1 MKYLNLNLEAFD
13 YKKENETERF
23 RVRVSNSPAG
33 EQKLGDAETVT
44 LPGDLRSRL
53 RRLEKRC
60 LTLEQMIALGE
71 DLGGALFPPK
81 VRDLYIR
88 SLASLDEAEGLRI
101 RLMIDPYALSDL
113 PWEYVYLSDADVP
126 ASQKRANGFL
136 VFNPKMSLVRYQQI
150 GKALGKIETVGEE
163 SLRMVMLLS
172 NPDNTP
178 GLDLKKEEQN
188 IREAL
193 KELPQIQAEF
203 YPNVTIEKLLKIL
216 IKPAH
221 IFHFSG
227 HGSFEGSMGDAF
239 GSEEGEGSLTL
250 TGEDGQAVDFPAEKL
265 ALNLAGR
272 GVRFAMLGACES
284 SKVDQIN
291 AWTGIAPAL
300 TLAGIPAVVGM
311 QFKVRDPNAI
321 AFSNI
326 LYDSL
331 AAGLTID
338 EAVTKGRLAIY
349 TLGNNDER
357 DWGVPVLYLRA
368 EEGVLFPKPKPNVP
382 LPPKPVSTPVNFH
395 ASREAI
401 VTARGK
407 RQTYLARLR
416 DQLVRY
422 FTRDDFIVLCSDVGI
437 QNDELREGGLEVQAN
452 ELVQRLENEGRIPD
466 LVAYCS
472 KLRPNVSWDDL
483 TALNVRTLREAI
495 VKSFSLED
503 LEILCSDVSQ
513 ALAEAGID
521 LQVNLDLV
529 EGNGKTAKVQ
539 SLIGYLDRRGYLPY
553 LVKAVR
559 ESRPN
564 IAI

>member
-13 YKKENETERF
+13 YKKENDTERF

-33 EQKLGDAETVT
+33 EQKAGDAETVS
-44 LPGDLRSRL
+44 LPNDLRSRL
-53 RRLEKRC
+53 RRLEKRS
-60 LTLEQMIALGE
+60 LTLQEIIALGE
-71 DLGGALFPPK
+71 DLGKALFPPK
-81 VRDLYIR
+81 VRDLYLR
-88 SLASLDEAEGLRI
+88 SLASLEETEGLRI
-101 RLMIDPYALSDL
+101 RLMLDPYALADI
-113 PWEYVYLSDADVP
+113 PWEYVYLSDADTP

-136 VFNPKMSLVRYQQI
+136 VFGPQISLVRYQQI

-163 SLRMVMLLS
+163 SLRMVAILS
-172 NPDNTP
+172 NPDDTP
-178 GLDLKKEEQN
+178 GLNLAKEEQN

-193 KELPQIQAEF
+193 NGLPQIQPEF
-203 YPNVTIEKLLKIL
+203 YPNVTIENLLKIL

-227 HGSFEGSMGDAF
+227 HGGFQGSMGDTF
-239 GSEEGEGSLTL
+239 GSEEGEGTLAL

-265 ALNLAGR
+265 AMNLAGR

-349 TLGNNDER
+349 TLGNSDER

-368 EEGVLFPKPKPNVP
+368 EEGVLFPKPKSNVPIRDQTEKP
-382 LPPKPVSTPVNFH
+382 LPPKSLPPPVN
-395 ASREAI
+395 
-401 VTARGK
+401 
-407 RQTYLARLR
+407 
-416 DQLVRY
+416 VR
-422 FTRDDFIVLCSDVGI
+422 
-437 QNDELREGGLEVQAN
+437 A
-452 ELVQRLENEGRIPD
+452 
-466 LVAYCS
+466 
-472 KLRPNVSWDDL
+472 
-483 TALNVRTLREAI
+483 LREAI

-503 LEILCSDVSQ
+503 LEILCADLQQ

-539 SLIGYLDRRGYLPY
+539 SLIGYLDRRGYLRY

-559 ESRPN
+559 EARPN
-564 IAI
+564 IDV